1 MPDVIHVFLMAGFLF
16 LCLRLGKFLEKVA
29 K

>member
-1 MPDVIHVFLMAGFLF
+1 MQDLINIFLMTGFLF